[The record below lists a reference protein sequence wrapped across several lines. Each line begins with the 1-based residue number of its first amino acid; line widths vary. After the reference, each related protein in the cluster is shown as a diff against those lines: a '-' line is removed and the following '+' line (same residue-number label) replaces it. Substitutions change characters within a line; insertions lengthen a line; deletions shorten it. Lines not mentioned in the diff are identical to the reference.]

1 MTKGPSEAFRGVRLS
16 QALACLSAD
25 RPFDVIF
32 QDGADISVELYKPIG
47 EDRQQPHTRD
57 ELYIVAT
64 GSGVFNLD
72 GERNAFGPGDLLFVS
87 AHAPHRFE
95 DFSADFSCWVIFYGA
110 EK

>member
-1 MTKGPSEAFRGVRLS
+1 MTKDPSEAFRGGRLLHALARLS
-16 QALACLSAD
+16 PE

-32 QDGADISVELYKPIG
+32 EDGAGISVELYKPVG

-57 ELYIVAT
+57 ELYIIAA

-72 GERNAFGPGDLLFVS
+72 GETISFGQGDLLF
-87 AHAPHRFE
+87 APARTPHRFE
-95 DFSADFSCWVIFYGA
+95 DFSDDFSCWVIFYGP